1 MVSMVRAIQIFT
13 QLRTNQDGGQVI
25 HGEPAEDQVQNYYN
39 CGSGEHA
46 VCYTLTLG
54 PVQYIHIMLSL
65 KLLYRWTP
73 TKLKR

>member
-1 MVSMVRAIQIFT
+1 MVVGVMHVRAIQFFT

-46 VCYTLTLG
+46 VG
-54 PVQYIHIMLSL
+54 PVQYIHIMLAL
-65 KLLYRWTP
+65 KLLYRWSL
-73 TKLKR
+73 TKLKH